1 MSPSRLTPWPVLAT
15 TVEGDY
21 PVFRL
26 LRERARSPRTGACL
40 DFFVLETRD
49 WVTVLPLTE
58 DEQVVLVRQYRHGV
72 KQLTLEI
79 PGGLIDP
86 GETPAA
92 AALRELQEETGYTA
106 REVIPLGRVQ
116 PQPAIQNNICHTFL
130 ARGVTRVAAPT
141 PDDGEDM
148 EVVTVPLTELE
159 DRVRSGEIAHGL
171 VLAALYRFELWRRDH
186 PGTP

>member
-1 MSPSRLTPWPVLAT
+1 VVAA

-21 PVFRL
+21 RVFRL

-49 WVTVLPLTE
+49 WVNVIPLTP
-58 DEQVVLVRQYRHGV
+58 DGQVVLVRQYRHGV

-79 PGGLIDP
+79 PGGLVDP

-92 AALRELQEETGYTA
+92 AALRELREETGYGTP
-106 REVIPLGRVQ
+106 EVTPLGSVQ
-116 PQPAIQNNICHTFL
+116 PQPAIQNNVCHTFL
-130 ARGVTRVAAPT
+130 ARGVTRVAAPA
-141 PDDGEDM
+141 PDDGEDL
-148 EVVTVPLTELE
+148 EVVTVPLAEVDE
-159 DRVRSGEIAHGL
+159 RVRRGEISHGL

-186 PGTP
+186 PGRL